1 MADAGY
7 ELGIGYLQGDAVVQ
21 EFRRCGAVTSG
32 SSGVALP
39 AFYAPARFNASVNG
53 LQIQISNA
61 AVGSNFA
68 VFSMQGKVIQTGMI
82 KNGSQLVTVKNKGA
96 YVIRV
101 GNEVRSVIVK

>member
-1 MADAGY
+1 MTDPNSS
-7 ELGIGYLQGDAVVQ
+7 
-21 EFRRCGAVTSG
+21 GAVTSG